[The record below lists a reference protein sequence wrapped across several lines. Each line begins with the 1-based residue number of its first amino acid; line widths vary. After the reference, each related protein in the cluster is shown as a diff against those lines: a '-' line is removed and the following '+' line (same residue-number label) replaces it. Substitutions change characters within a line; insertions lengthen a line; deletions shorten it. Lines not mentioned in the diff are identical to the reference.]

1 MTIIARR
8 KLINTSILVKTTYS
22 LFCATTSDHEWKE
35 EKLKQVVFLITWT
48 FTVSMQYVYHSVEK
62 DNFKFGKKP
71 K

>member
-8 KLINTSILVKTTYS
+8 KLINTSILVMTTYS

-48 FTVSMQYVYHSVEK
+48 FYCFNAIRLPFSGER
-62 DNFKFGKKP
+62 
-71 K
+71 